1 MIAQYFL
8 IEGPSII
15 HYFFGMSMIG
25 VEACIS
31 HALQVEETS
40 ESESEKNSSWKV
52 VFTRLQLKS
61 KNIKRFWES
70 PGINQDFRKK
80 HEKCKVKKRTEEKK
94 KRRKEKKRV
103 WVRTH

>member
-1 MIAQYFL
+1 MITQYFL

-40 ESESEKNSSWKV
+40 ESESEKNSS
-52 VFTRLQLKS
+52 
-61 KNIKRFWES
+61 
-70 PGINQDFRKK
+70 
-80 HEKCKVKKRTEEKK
+80 
-94 KRRKEKKRV
+94 
-103 WVRTH
+103 

>member
-25 VEACIS
+25 VKACIS

-40 ESESEKNSSWKV
+40 ESESEKKLTVEFFFLPVCSWKV
-52 VFTRLQLKS
+52 R
-61 KNIKRFWES
+61 I
-70 PGINQDFRKK
+70 
-80 HEKCKVKKRTEEKK
+80 
-94 KRRKEKKRV
+94 
-103 WVRTH
+103 